1 MDNDETNEPDEF
13 ARLLAQLNGTAA
25 PAPEPQQQPPAPA
38 PAYTPP
44 LAPAPAPAM
53 AAPSMTPADAFAPET
68 PQAAVAPAFGVAA
81 PYPPRTGVAGGSP
94 AAPPST
100 LSFPTVAPVPVSLPP
115 EAPPLPRAPE
125 LMGADELAAPPR
137 SLPPLYEP
145 IPPLVSPPV
154 ADAPGYGAPVPSL
167 ELPQNSAP
175 AYQPPLSSAP
185 LSSAPPSSMASA
197 PAPSVPEL
205 FVPDPAAPQ
214 QTSAAPSAPQMPVGS
229 AAYGGARAATSAPL
243 ASPPRDFATL
253 LATPVGGD
261 DQARSAAGPLRFG
274 SSTPD
279 DDDDEP
285 DLARSTAGEKIGLV
299 LAILIAPIGLIVGI
313 AAAARSARR
322 RGWVVGI
329 VRASIAIA
337 IVLTLVWGV
346 AGYYGYTQFKL
357 QQAHDQTAAASAAFC
372 AAIKADPTMDQ
383 LPTFGWPAV
392 AASIPDSLKAM
403 QAYEDRWTKL
413 AKVSPPGIKPGV
425 TRMADAAKKI
435 IDAVTVSRTV
445 DDASNVS
452 VMSSTASSSGVQ
464 AWYSEYCG

>member
-1 MDNDETNEPDEF
+1 MDNDDTNEPDEF

-25 PAPEPQQQPPAPA
+25 QAPEPQQQPPAPA
-38 PAYTPP
+38 PSYTPP
-44 LAPAPAPAM
+44 PAPSPAPATAPPAPPAEAPAPAA
-53 AAPSMTPADAFAPET
+53 
-68 PQAAVAPAFGVAA
+68 PQAAIAPAFGVAA
-81 PYPPRTGVAGGSP
+81 PYPPLAGVAGGFT

-137 SLPPLYEP
+137 SFPPLDEP
-145 IPPLVSPPV
+145 VPPLVSPPV
-154 ADAPGYGAPVPSL
+154 ADAPAYGAPAPSP
-167 ELPQNSAP
+167 ELPQNPAP
-175 AYQPPLSSAP
+175 AYQPPLPSAPLPSAP
-185 LSSAPPSSMASA
+185 LSSGPSSSMASA
-197 PAPSVPEL
+197 PAPSVPVL
-205 FVPDPAAPQ
+205 FVPDPAAPEQ
-214 QTSAAPSAPQMPVGS
+214 ASAGP
-229 AAYGGARAATSAPL
+229 AAYGGAPAATSAPL
-243 ASPPRDFATL
+243 TSPPRDFATL
-253 LATPVGGD
+253 LSTPVGGD
-261 DQARSAAGPLRFG
+261 DESRSAAGPLRFG
-274 SSTPD
+274 SSAPD

-337 IVLTLVWGV
+337 VVLTLVWGV
-346 AGYYGYTQFKL
+346 AGYYGYTQLKL

-452 VMSSTASSSGVQ
+452 VISSTASSSGVQ

>member
-1 MDNDETNEPDEF
+1 MDDDETNEPDEF

-25 PAPEPQQQPPAPA
+25 QAPEPQQQPPAPA
-38 PAYTPP
+38 PSYTPRP
-44 LAPAPAPAM
+44 APSPAPATAPPAPP
-53 AAPSMTPADAFAPET
+53 AEAPA

-81 PYPPRTGVAGGSP
+81 PYPPLAGVAGGFT

-137 SLPPLYEP
+137 SFPPLDEP
-145 IPPLVSPPV
+145 VPPLVSPPV
-154 ADAPGYGAPVPSL
+154 ADAPPYGAPAPSP
-167 ELPQNSAP
+167 ELPQNPAP
-175 AYQPPLSSAP
+175 AYQPPPSSAPLSSAP
-185 LSSAPPSSMASA
+185 LSSGPSSSMASA
-197 PAPSVPEL
+197 PAPSVPVL

-214 QTSAAPSAPQMPVGS
+214 QTSAGP
-229 AAYGGARAATSAPL
+229 AAYGGAPAASSTPL

-261 DQARSAAGPLRFG
+261 DESRSAAGPLRFG

-285 DLARSTAGEKIGLV
+285 DLARSTAGEKLGLV
-299 LAILIAPIGLIVGI
+299 LAILIAPIGLIVAI

-357 QQAHDQTAAASAAFC
+357 QQAHDQTATASAAFC

-392 AASIPDSLKAM
+392 AASIPDSLTAM